1 MNGERE
7 KSMKMIDT
15 IGLKLK
21 GDEKDLEGKALLKIA
36 MRAWLP
42 AADALLDMIVHHLP
56 SPVIAQKYRV
66 ENLYEGDMNDEV
78 CFHTFLDAIFLFDCF
93 IFD

>member
-7 KSMKMIDT
+7 KSLKMIET

-21 GDEKDLEGKALLKIA
+21 SDEKDLEGKALLKIA

-56 SPVIAQKYRV
+56 SPVIAQVYRV

-78 CFHTFLDAIFLFDCF
+78 
-93 IFD
+93 